1 MRRHNLD
8 EEVQQQAASENV
20 NFFIN
25 LSSFFFLFLSFFLSF
40 FLLSFFL
47 SFFQYQ
53 HLLIVILAIKILT
66 TGCISLVSDSTNAIW
81 HNVFHV

>member
-25 LSSFFFLFLSFFLSF
+25 LSFFLSF
-40 FLLSFFL
+40 FFFLL